1 MPGDTRPGPA
11 TQRRRR
17 PPRPACLGR
26 SLVPPERYGLTLLP
40 RSRCDGGVQEPV
52 RLPLEAARGW
62 ASAGHQAAA
71 LTVRGPLRT
80 KSSVL
85 CNRSSD
91 LRRRSSR
98 CVTTNLFLVVLCLP
112 FLFIV
117 WKSEGFLFGLI
128 RQQRAR
134 MTRRQRALPAAAFP
148 FVLLCL
154 AVGFGIGYAVGGTA
168 LAGTEGAPSAG
179 LGFAILG
186 PMLGFTLASKL
197 AKRRPARGL
206 TRRSRRG
213 HLMVLD
219 DVLQERGLLIVW
231 INLTDQERQEWLDY
245 VGQANPGWEVGRMY
259 EVANLLAEGRGV
271 PRGWRAWL
279 NRLRWGPIP

>member
-1 MPGDTRPGPA
+1 MTAPGHVSAGEPQDREPAVRLHRLAGGEPASVDCCTAGPPPSAARRSRVPGDTRPGPA

-52 RLPLEAARGW
+52 RLPLEAARAW

-197 AKRRPARGL
+197 AKRRPAP
-206 TRRSRRG
+206 SPNSSE
-213 HLMVLD
+213 
-219 DVLQERGLLIVW
+219 QEG
-231 INLTDQERQEWLDY
+231 TPH
-245 VGQANPGWEVGRMY
+245 G
-259 EVANLLAEGRGV
+259 
-271 PRGWRAWL
+271 PR
-279 NRLRWGPIP
+279 